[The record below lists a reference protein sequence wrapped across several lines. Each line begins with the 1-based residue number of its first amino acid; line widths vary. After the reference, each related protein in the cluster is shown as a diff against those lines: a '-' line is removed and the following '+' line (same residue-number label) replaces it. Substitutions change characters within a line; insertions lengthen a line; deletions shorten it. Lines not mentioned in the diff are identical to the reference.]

1 MKRRFA
7 DRDLQTQ
14 RGRSQAYL
22 ADVLSRLV
30 NRHPASQIDQLMP
43 WAYANQVALKTA
55 LTARQDHATDFTRR
69 NLASGPP
76 SSSGRIRTTAPP
88 SATSVIPVRHG
99 RGRGGR
105 LVCPCSR

>member
-43 WAYANQVALKTA
+43 WAYANPVA
-55 LTARQDHATDFTRR
+55 
-69 NLASGPP
+69 
-76 SSSGRIRTTAPP
+76 
-88 SATSVIPVRHG
+88 
-99 RGRGGR
+99 
-105 LVCPCSR
+105 